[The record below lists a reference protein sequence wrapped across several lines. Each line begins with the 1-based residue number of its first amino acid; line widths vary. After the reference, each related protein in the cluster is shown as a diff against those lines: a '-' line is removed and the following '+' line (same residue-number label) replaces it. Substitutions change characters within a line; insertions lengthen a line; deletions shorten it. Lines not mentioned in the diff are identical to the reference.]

1 MLREIFSQLLQKIT
15 QPISASVRGFDP
27 EKLTNDIRGRSE
39 GRRVRGVWHGAAI
52 DADLVMYSG
61 TARSPRRPSPGR
73 CRPPAPSVRSFVLW
87 SFDNWFTFQE
97 ETARARAGLLY
108 MAVGPAVGSL
118 RADGDRGGRRRQT
131 DSGGAGWAPPD
142 LPPTGR
148 DPPAAAAAAAGP
160 SCRPNTKSTV
170 DLVPGSAVGKRRRRA
185 QLHRRRFRRTAY
197 SLAERRQRPA

>member
-61 TARSPRRPSPGR
+61 TARSPRRPSRGR

-97 ETARARAGLLY
+97 ETARAR
-108 MAVGPAVGSL
+108 
-118 RADGDRGGRRRQT
+118 RAAIYGRRSGGRKPPRRWRPRRRRRQI
-131 DSGGAGWAPPD
+131 DSGGAGWAPP
-142 LPPTGR
+142 PTGR
-148 DPPAAAAAAAGP
+148 DPPPPPPPPRARRAARIPSRRSTSFPVAPLASGGAGP
-160 SCRPNTKSTV
+160 SYIAADS
-170 DLVPGSAVGKRRRRA
+170 DEL
-185 QLHRRRFRRTAY
+185 LI
-197 SLAERRQRPA
+197 LAARRQRSA